1 MERIPLKTVHLN
13 KCPVLVPTNTLTAE
27 AAERWQINL
36 EQAERHRQQLLSA
49 LELQAKIS
57 RVHQMKQFEPQTDPD
72 LSLYSGPF
80 FSEDDRRRM
89 QQIRETPVDQLA
101 GLHFAFDDARL
112 PEMLFRYRARNWPE
126 TLNETERQRWDEYR
140 QTRLFDADGGGAI
153 QLDEYLAQLDLLAAD
168 EGLSAERRALLP
180 KLLEWAERVAES
192 G

>member
-1 MERIPLKTVHLN
+1 
-13 KCPVLVPTNTLTAE
+13 
-27 AAERWQINL
+27 
-36 EQAERHRQQLLSA
+36 
-49 LELQAKIS
+49 
-57 RVHQMKQFEPQTDPD
+57 MKQFEPQTDPD